1 MNRSE
6 MKRLLDI
13 ITRKDCH
20 QTKSKEYEALE
31 KIRRAIMP
39 YLPPTHVL
47 LYLPN
52 NEEIMN
58 KKMES
63 KRLIYTT
70 TEILGLIADDN
81 YNSHDEYIE
90 EYSFR
95 TISKENLR
103 ILYARYAYMI
113 MHINELINSM
123 DKDNIK
129 AIKEEIGWLETI
141 NMRSMMIMLKE
152 SREND
157 NDIPHLFF

>member
-1 MNRSE
+1 MNRKK
-6 MKRLLDI
+6 MKRLLNR

-20 QTKSKEYEALE
+20 QAEGTEYEALE

-39 YLPPTHVL
+39 YLPSTHVL

-58 KKMES
+58 EKMEEL
-63 KRLIYTT
+63 RLIYTT
-70 TEILGLIADDN
+70 TEILGIIANDN

-90 EYSFR
+90 ADSFR

-113 MHINELINSM
+113 LHINELINSM

-129 AIKEEIGWLETI
+129 AIKEEIGWLEII
-141 NMRSMMIMLKE
+141 NMRSMMIMLHE
-152 SREND
+152 SRENN
-157 NDIPHLFF
+157 NDIPHLLF